1 MLSINCR
8 GRLLS
13 LQHPLVMGIININND
28 SFHKNNRKPDAE
40 SAVAMAEKMLQD
52 GAAIIDIGGQSTTPS
67 STLQTPEEE
76 IRRVIPAIEAIL
88 KKFPQTIISVDTF
101 YAAVAA
107 KALDN
112 SAAIINDI
120 SGGMMDDKMLATVAE
135 YKAPYI
141 LMHMKGTPQTMQSLA
156 QYEDITKEVLEY
168 FIERIDICKKAGIH
182 DIILDPGYGFA
193 KTREQNFELLN
204 QSQIFSILEKPVL
217 TGISRKSMIYR
228 TLENTAQEALNG
240 TTVLNTIAL
249 MKGSNILR
257 VHDVKEAVECI
268 KLTQELQAQS
278 SH

>member
-13 LQHPLVMGIININND
+13 LEQPLVMGIININND

-40 SAVAMAEKMLQD
+40 SAVAMAEKMLQE

-67 STLQTPEEE
+67 STLQSPEEE

-88 KKFPQTIISVDTF
+88 KKFPETIISVDTF

-107 KALDN
+107 KALD
-112 SAAIINDI
+112 SGAAIINDI
-120 SGGMMDDKMLATVAE
+120 SGGMMDDKMCATVAE

-168 FIERIDICKKAGIH
+168 FIERIDFCKKAGIH